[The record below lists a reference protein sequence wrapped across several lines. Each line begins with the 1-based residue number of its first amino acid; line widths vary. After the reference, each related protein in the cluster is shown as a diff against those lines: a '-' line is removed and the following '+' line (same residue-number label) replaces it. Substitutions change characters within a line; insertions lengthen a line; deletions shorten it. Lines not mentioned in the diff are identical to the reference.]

1 MKKLLF
7 FLASITSTITQ
18 AQNVLIP
25 DQNFKSYLLAQLA
38 INTNSD
44 TEIQVSEASAFT
56 GSINCSGQG
65 ITDLTGIEAFTS
77 LTQLF
82 CNLNSLS
89 GIYLNS
95 NTALTH
101 LDFSNNQISY
111 INLDQNTALTY
122 IKCSGNT
129 LTYINTNL
137 MPNLNYLYCEQN
149 SINTLYLGNNTNLL
163 KLNCSQNWL
172 SNLDVHSNT
181 ALNEINCAYNS
192 SIISLDFSLNT
203 ALMTITCNDNMLT
216 SLNVKNGINT
226 SISNT
231 NFKAYNNSNL
241 NCIEVD
247 NPSYSAT
254 NWTNVDPTVIY
265 NTNCTSTSL
274 NSLND
279 NLLKMNIYPNPTSSL
294 LYIEVKEQKQLSVVN
309 VLGDIV
315 LKQTINGL
323 SKIDVSNLTS
333 GVYFIQDSKSGKAIK
348 FIKE

>member
-1 MKKLLF
+1 
-7 FLASITSTITQ
+7 
-18 AQNVLIP
+18 
-25 DQNFKSYLLAQLA
+25 
-38 INTNSD
+38 
-44 TEIQVSEASAFT
+44 
-56 GSINCSGQG
+56 
-65 ITDLTGIEAFTS
+65 
-77 LTQLF
+77 
-82 CNLNSLS
+82 
-89 GIYLNS
+89 
-95 NTALTH
+95 
-101 LDFSNNQISY
+101 
-111 INLDQNTALTY
+111 
-122 IKCSGNT
+122 
-129 LTYINTNL
+129 